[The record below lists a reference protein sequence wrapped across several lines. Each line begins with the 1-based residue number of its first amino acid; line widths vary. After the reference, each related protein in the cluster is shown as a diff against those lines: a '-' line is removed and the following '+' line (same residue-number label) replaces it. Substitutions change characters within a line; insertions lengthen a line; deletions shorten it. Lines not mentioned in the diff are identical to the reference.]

1 MLSLGRSGGLQKT
14 SDKLVGTRPAT
25 NLSALQQSKGL
36 VIVEGSVNDEPL
48 ARQVV
53 TEKGETINLSSFTLR
68 DGTSSSRVTFWRDQA
83 ADALK
88 LRPGVR
94 VRIQGLKVRT
104 GLTGQF
110 ELSSIPL
117 SRIEVLDE
125 IVKERPAWEDIRHV
139 IALESGLSTWV
150 KGMVLEVVETPKLVA
165 LCETCGS
172 PLKASKNEYTCEN
185 CKQPRSGK
193 FVLTGRVRI
202 DDGTGVAD
210 VIFSDLD
217 EQALP
222 ILNLADVK
230 YQMLKNHECEIPLSK
245 EQFSKVVGREI
256 EAYGTANK
264 PAENGKFELIAK
276 KALMASAS

>member
-1 MLSLGRSGGLQKT
+1 
-14 SDKLVGTRPAT
+14 
-25 NLSALQQSKGL
+25 
-36 VIVEGSVNDEPL
+36 
-48 ARQVV
+48 
-53 TEKGETINLSSFTLR
+53 
-68 DGTSSSRVTFWRDQA
+68 
-83 ADALK
+83 
-88 LRPGVR
+88 
-94 VRIQGLKVRT
+94 
-104 GLTGQF
+104 
-110 ELSSIPL
+110 LSSIPL
-117 SRIEVLDE
+117 TRIEVLDE

-150 KGMVLEVVETPKLVA
+150 KGTVLEVVETPKLIA

-210 VIFSDLD
+210 VIFPDLD

-245 EQFSKVVGREI
+245 EQFSKVIGREI
-256 EAYGTANK
+256 EVYGTANK
-264 PAENGKFELIAK
+264 SPENSKFELIAK
-276 KALMASAS
+276 KALMASAL